1 MLDHTFILTTF
12 AIGLALVAWARG
24 LGFRERALA
33 LARQAC
39 QRAGVQL
46 LDESVSLAGLRPVWH
61 RGVPAIRRTYQFE
74 FSRGGDRRAGFLR
87 FIGGRPEA
95 VWLDH
100 PEGGLWNP

>member
-1 MLDHTFILTTF
+1 MLDHAFVLTTL

-24 LGFRERALA
+24 LGYRERALIIA
-33 LARQAC
+33 QNAC

-46 LDESVSLAGLRPVWH
+46 LDESVSLTGLRPVWR
-61 RGVPAIRRTYQFE
+61 RGAPALRRTYRFE
-74 FSRGGDRRAGFLR
+74 FSRGSDRRAGFLSMVS
-87 FIGGRPEA
+87 GRPEA